1 MQNTPQQRVN
11 YKKWSLVIAAI
22 SAAAAVAAVVIKFPA
37 VSCASGLNPGA
48 CRAQLR
54 EAELITQSETGE
66 PLSNVKV
73 QVIAKGAPEVQYTD
87 NNGYIKVQIPSEG
100 DVRVNLTKD
109 GYPSQDFN
117 LNVENSPSTV
127 RIVRFSESGQPDI
140 EELATT
146 VGSPS
151 ETVNSNAPVVAT
163 QIQSS
168 RGIYFQLRGCQQESD
183 VLTCE
188 LLTTDKDSER
198 ALTIYAS
205 SGSRTSRIIDL
216 QGNQYL
222 PSSVNFG
229 GAGNRGYIKQNLVQD
244 IPLKASLVFDDIQI
258 EDNQLALLEV
268 VGYTQDQSYFSVQFR
283 DVDLLK

>member
-54 EAELITQSETGE
+54 EVELITQSETGE